1 MSLFRKKALDA
12 LSTPEQLDKPL
23 ELIRPSQ
30 WILLLSLGGFTL
42 TILLWSIFGR
52 IPVRVSGLGVL
63 VNPNSLTDVHSQ
75 TTGVITDI
83 PIKVGDCIRKGSQ
96 VGHIEPVSREVEIK
110 AAKVQLNQA
119 LTEDRGLDALA
130 SMRLQ
135 QMQNDVDR
143 IKPLVDMGAISIDKL
158 SERQRQLS
166 ELEYSIKH
174 GNSVREQ
181 RITEQINRIKSR
193 QEEIARMSVVR
204 APITGCIVDLG
215 VHTGEVVQSGKTI
228 FTMQAGQD
236 ESGLKSLVFFAAKDG
251 KRLKI
256 GQRVRVT
263 PTTAKQQRHGG
274 IEGEVISIQPL
285 PVRDEAVIKRLGV
298 KSLLGAVSS
307 KNNSPLIEV
316 ETTLKKNP
324 NTESGYDWGGN
335 KGPSLKLTAGTTTK
349 VRVLVEER
357 RPISYIIPILRDL
370 TGIY

>member
-130 SMRLQ
+130 SMRLE
-135 QMQNDVDR
+135 QMKNDIDR
-143 IKPLVDMGAISIDKL
+143 IKPLVDIGAISIEKL

-166 ELEYSIKH
+166 ELEYSIKS
-174 GNSVREQ
+174 GNSSREQ

-193 QEEIARMSVVR
+193 QEEIARMSIVR
-204 APITGCIVDLG
+204 APISGCIVDLS
-215 VHTGEVVQSGKTI
+215 VHTGEVVQSGKTM
-228 FTMQAGQD
+228 FTMQAGNNQ
-236 ESGLKSLVFFAAKDG
+236 SGLRSLVFFAAKDG

-274 IEGEVISIQPL
+274 IEGKVVSIQPL
-285 PVRDEAVIKRLGV
+285 PVREEAIVKRLGV
-298 KSLLGAVSS
+298 KSLLSAVRAK
-307 KNNSPLIEV
+307 KNGPLIEV

-335 KGPSLKLTAGTTTK
+335 KGPSLQLTAGTTTK